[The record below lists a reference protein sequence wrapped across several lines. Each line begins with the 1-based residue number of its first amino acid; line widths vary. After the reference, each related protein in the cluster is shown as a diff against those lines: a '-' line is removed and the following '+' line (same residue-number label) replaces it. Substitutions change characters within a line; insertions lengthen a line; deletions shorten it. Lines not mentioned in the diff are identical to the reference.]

1 MQQWAVLSF
10 TEHPNS
16 VSASPVEKTV
26 LVCRPWSWLS
36 SSICTAAPLLHDAC
50 LSAAVETVDAIHIA
64 DCQSY
69 NCRDA
74 RELCFWSWEGCQLH
88 GFGSVDSA
96 VNGIDATDH
105 HRHGFP

>member
-10 TEHPNS
+10 PEHPNS
-16 VSASPVEKTV
+16 VSASPVKKNSFSMSA
-26 LVCRPWSWLS
+26 LVMAEQLNMP
-36 SSICTAAPLLHDAC
+36 AAPLLHDAC